1 MTYQYH
7 DAIDRREAK
16 ERAMR
21 EEARLD
27 RQSKMRAIRL
37 QYLAAGMLCSCL
49 EIEGDDRDCPIHGLA
64 ADECTCGPNDAPAC
78 ASCRARNEH
87 EALPF

>member
-21 EEARLD
+21 EPEVEPE
-27 RQSKMRAIRL
+27 
-37 QYLAAGMLCSCL
+37 LCCCL
-49 EIEGDDRDCPIHGLA
+49 EIIGDNDPCPVHT
-64 ADECTCGPNDAPAC
+64 ECTCGPNPDAPAC
-78 ASCRARNEH
+78 LSCRARGED
-87 EALPF
+87 EPIPF